1 MLYKKKE
8 RDPLADYFDLRQIPY
23 EDDWVTP
30 YGNVSLSKEFG
41 DFMSK
46 LHLEAMTMD
55 HAENKN
61 KTPVEFYKI
70 SEAIDTIAA
79 ASLKSGVELTNIFK
93 D

>member
-46 LHLEAMTMD
+46 LHLEALTMD
-55 HAENKN
+55 HADDKA
-61 KTPVEFYKI
+61 KTTVEFYEI
-70 SEAIDTIAA
+70 SEAIDTLAR
-79 ASLKSGVELTNIFK
+79 ASIMSGVELTNIFK